1 MEKVAYKLQTIIGG
15 KNPTECQIIEEF
27 RGNREILARVI
38 MEKVPRKSLYIIFR
52 QEKDYFPNVLD
63 AYSNIKCGSDK
74 VLEEA
79 LRYVAKRI
87 KDEGNPLLIESVIDD
102 CTGYGGKDLIGL
114 KNGWRKNGGKIYC
127 LEW

>member
-1 MEKVAYKLQTIIGG
+1 MEKVAYKLQTIICG
-15 KNPTECQIIEEF
+15 KNPTECQITEEF

-102 CTGYGGKDLIGL
+102 CTGYGGERFNRVK
-114 KNGWRKNGGKIYC
+114 KR
-127 LEW
+127 LEKKCG